1 MRILL
6 AEDEPEMARLIASL
20 VKDAGFTV
28 DHVTSIAE
36 ALEAT
41 RQHSYSLLL
50 LDRRLPDGDG
60 LSLLPTLRSIWPG
73 IRVMMLTALD
83 DVSERVSGLD
93 AGADDYLT
101 KPFQGEELLAR
112 IRACHRRPGGVTL
125 PPLVVGLLSLNLS
138 TREIAIA
145 GRPVVVNR
153 RELMLLQALMRRAS
167 RVTTREALLDE
178 VYGLQDDVQANTLD
192 TLVSRLRRRLSEL
205 GAGVAIHT
213 VRGIGYMLTESGP

>member
-1 MRILL
+1 M
-6 AEDEPEMARLIASL
+6 
-20 VKDAGFTV
+20 
-28 DHVTSIAE
+28 
-36 ALEAT
+36 
-41 RQHSYSLLL
+41 
-50 LDRRLPDGDG
+50 
-60 LSLLPTLRSIWPG
+60 
-73 IRVMMLTALD
+73 
-83 DVSERVSGLD
+83 
-93 AGADDYLT
+93 
-101 KPFQGEELLAR
+101 AR